1 MSHESKALL
10 RASKRYARENR
21 WLSWWH
27 LGSALVLFVALLVA
41 TCLHAL
47 PWPVR
52 VLSSVIAGM
61 MIVRLFIVY
70 HDYQHGTI
78 LKGSP
83 LAAGLMTAYGLVTL
97 NPPSIWNRSHNY
109 HHKHNAKI
117 YGTAIGSYPLMTVAS
132 YWAATPRERFM
143 YRVSRHA
150 ITIAL
155 GYITIFLYGMCIR
168 SLVINPRLHFDSALA
183 IFVHAAV
190 DPYSLV
196 QPISRL
202 IREMSAEQPIER
214 PAVLEDVKAEVLAP
228 NRLNALVFG
237 GFAAVAMAIA
247 VVGVAGVLAFS
258 VSGRTREFAIR
269 LAVGSPPRHVLTG
282 VLAEGAVI
290 GIIGVVAG
298 AAGGFILA
306 RIAAAFI
313 EGTQV
318 PDAIPVA
325 AAALILLA
333 AAVAASLLPAARAAR
348 VDVMDALR
356 AD

>member
-27 LGSALVLFVALLVA
+27 LGSALVLFAALIVAA
-41 TCLHAL
+41 CLHAL

-52 VLSSVIAGM
+52 VLASVIVGM

-109 HHKHNAKI
+109 HHKNNAKM
-117 YGTAIGSYPLMTVAS
+117 YGTAIGSYPMMTVAS
-132 YWAATPRERFM
+132 YWAATPRERFI

-155 GYITIFLYGMCIR
+155 GYVTIFLYGMCIR

-190 DPYSLV
+190 IAV
-196 QPISRL
+196 AL
-202 IREMSAEQPIER
+202 IFGDWSVVVL
-214 PAVLEDVKAEVLAP
+214 AVLLPSTIAASTGAYFFYAQHNCPGLKLRDRAEWDYTWAALQSSSFIRMGRIMHWFTGNIGYHHVHH
-228 NRLNALVFG
+228 LNAHIPFYRLPE
-237 GFAAVAMAIA
+237 AMAGIPA
-247 VVGVAGVLAFS
+247 LQSPVMTSLS
-258 VSGRTREFAIR
+258 LRDIWRCLHLKLWDPTRDR
-269 LAVGSPPRHVLTG
+269 LVTF
-282 VLAEGAVI
+282 E
-290 GIIGVVAG
+290 
-298 AAGGFILA
+298 
-306 RIAAAFI
+306 
-313 EGTQV
+313 
-318 PDAIPVA
+318 
-325 AAALILLA
+325 
-333 AAVAASLLPAARAAR
+333 
-348 VDVMDALR
+348 
-356 AD
+356 